1 MLVDYCC
8 VNGLELLVCK
18 MVLGIQLLLKLS
30 LRLMELG
37 CRSCFFVSDFCGAYG
52 ISIDV
57 KQTSCCL
64 KIFHRDKNV
73 DQYQIVLIQN
83 NDRIRYKLIFYIS
96 RRKT

>member
-1 MLVDYCC
+1 LQNGFGKPAAVEIIVE
-8 VNGLELLVCK
+8 VNEAWLPELFFRFRF
-18 MVLGIQLLLKLS
+18 
-30 LRLMELG
+30 LR
-37 CRSCFFVSDFCGAYG
+37 AYG
-52 ISIDV
+52 ISIDAKPV
-57 KQTSCCL
+57 SSCL

>member
-1 MLVDYCC
+1 M
-8 VNGLELLVCK
+8 
-18 MVLGIQLLLKLS
+18 
-30 LRLMELG
+30 
-37 CRSCFFVSDFCGAYG
+37 
-52 ISIDV
+52 SIDAKPV
-57 KQTSCCL
+57 SSCL

>member
-1 MLVDYCC
+1 LQ
-8 VNGLELLVCK
+8 NGF
-18 MVLGIQLLLKLS
+18 GKLNAVEIIIEV
-30 LRLMELG
+30 MELG

-52 ISIDV
+52 ISIDA
-57 KQTSCCL
+57 KPASSCL

>member
-1 MLVDYCC
+1 LQ
-8 VNGLELLVCK
+8 NGF
-18 MVLGIQLLLKLS
+18 GKLNAVEIIIEV
-30 LRLMELG
+30 MELG

-52 ISIDV
+52 ISIDAKPV
-57 KQTSCCL
+57 SSCL

>member
-1 MLVDYCC
+1 MAAGAVF
-8 VNGLELLVCK
+8 
-18 MVLGIQLLLKLS
+18 S
-30 LRLMELG
+30 
-37 CRSCFFVSDFCGAYG
+37 FGAYG
-52 ISIDV
+52 ISIDAKPV
-57 KQTSCCL
+57 SSCL

>member
-1 MLVDYCC
+1 LQ
-8 VNGLELLVCK
+8 NGF
-18 MVLGIQLLLKLS
+18 GKLNAVEIIIEV
-30 LRLMELG
+30 MELG

-52 ISIDV
+52 ISIDAKPV
-57 KQTSCCL
+57 SSCL

-83 NDRIRYKLIFYIS
+83 NDRIRYNLIFYIS